1 MQSKIKQLISLII
14 VLSVAGALAFTLFQ
28 PAQTS
33 QYPPLPKVW
42 GHVTYSHQD
51 CDYTDY
57 DTVRIRPKGGT
68 TIAKTTVYLAGKP
81 PRQHYEYDFGEFLES
96 AGYYEITGLQ
106 GTCGCCTDI
115 YEIYFDGLHTVR
127 QDIDFDTAPL
137 R

>member
-1 MQSKIKQLISLII
+1 MQSRTKQLISLVI
-14 VLSVAGALAFTLFQ
+14 VLAVAGALAFALFQ

-33 QYPPLPKVW
+33 KYPPLPTVCGW
-42 GHVTYSHQD
+42 VTYSHQN
-51 CDYTDY
+51 CEYTDY

-68 TIAKTTVYLAGKP
+68 TVAKTTVYLAGRP

-106 GTCGCCTDI
+106 GTCGCTTDI

-127 QDIDFDTAPL
+127 QDIDFSIAPL

>member
-1 MQSKIKQLISLII
+1 MQSKIKQLVSLVI

-33 QYPPLPKVW
+33 KYPLLPKVW
-42 GHVTYSHQD
+42 GHVTHSHQD

-68 TIAKTTVYLAGKP
+68 TIAKTTVYLAGRP

-96 AGYYEITGLQ
+96 AGYYEIWGLQ
-106 GTCGCCTDI
+106 GTCGCATDI

-127 QDIDFDTAPL
+127 QDIDFDIAPSP
-137 R
+137 